1 MCAQQDLRGRGEMQG
16 RAASPVMYGMD
27 VLVQQPA
34 VQPAMRPVKPGIM
47 QVIQRNYC
55 CQDVCHLCNRAVSK
69 TQACARQSRDLLF
82 SSRLE
87 SM

>member
-1 MCAQQDLRGRGEMQG
+1 MQG

-47 QVIQRNYC
+47 QVIQRAIIVARMYATCATGQSQRPRHALDNPVTFC
-55 CQDVCHLCNRAVSK
+55 LAVGLRA
-69 TQACARQSRDLLF
+69 CEGLR
-82 SSRLE
+82 
-87 SM
+87 